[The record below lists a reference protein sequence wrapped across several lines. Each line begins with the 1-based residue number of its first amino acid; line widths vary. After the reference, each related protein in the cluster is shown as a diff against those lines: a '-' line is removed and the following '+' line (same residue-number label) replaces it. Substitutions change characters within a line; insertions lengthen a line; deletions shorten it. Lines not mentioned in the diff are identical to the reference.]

1 MVKHLNKPLVYNRG
15 QFEVLVM
22 KKQRLTDERVL
33 ENDALKRI
41 FTEKKQ
47 ELGITQ
53 ASLARDLEISQGAVS
68 LYLNGINPLN
78 PPIASAFAQILQVPV
93 SAFSV
98 RLSKEID
105 RMAAVAE
112 KRHIRSGMNNV
123 TATGYHLN
131 RVPVISWVR
140 AGEWRDIEH
149 YDCEDTEYIQITKA
163 IKDGFALRVQGDS
176 MQPEF
181 ADGDIIVIDPHAPQ
195 DNNSYVVA
203 IHDDKATFKKLVF
216 DGETPYLKPLNP
228 QYPLLS
234 WDEDTR
240 IVGVVKQK
248 IKIY

>member
-1 MVKHLNKPLVYNRG
+1 MSFN
-15 QFEVLVM
+15 
-22 KKQRLTDERVL
+22 ERVRQR
-33 ENDALKRI
+33 RI
-41 FTEKKQ
+41 
-47 ELGITQ
+47 ELGLSQ
-53 ASLARDLEISQGAVS
+53 AELGKMAGVPQSTIGQIENGRNKSSTKILELANTLQTSVE
-68 LYLNGINPLN
+68 YLIEGVKPKIREYSNIGI
-78 PPIASAFAQILQVPV
+78 
-93 SAFSV
+93 
-98 RLSKEID
+98 
-105 RMAAVAE
+105 
-112 KRHIRSGMNNV
+112 
-123 TATGYHLN
+123 TGYLLN
-131 RVPVISWVR
+131 AIPIISWVQ

-149 YDCEDTEYIQITKA
+149 YDSEDTEYIQITKA

-234 WDEDTR
+234 WDENTR

-248 IKIY
+248 IKTY

>member
-1 MVKHLNKPLVYNRG
+1 MDTLQERLIHARKQKQMSQAQLGKAIGKSQSAIAALETGRNKAS
-15 QFEVLVM
+15 
-22 KKQRLTDERVL
+22 TDIAKIA
-33 ENDALKRI
+33 NAL
-41 FTEKKQ
+41 
-47 ELGITQ
+47 G
-53 ASLARDLEISQGAVS
+53 
-68 LYLNGINPLN
+68 
-78 PPIASAFAQILQVPV
+78 V
-93 SAFSV
+93 SAIW
-98 RLSKEID
+98 LETGQGE
-105 RMAAVAE
+105 ML
-112 KRHIRSGMNNV
+112 GTYQLPNNV
-123 TATGYHLN
+123 TTTGYHLN

-149 YDCEDTEYIQITKA
+149 YDCEDTEYIQITKD

-234 WDEDTR
+234 WDENTR
-240 IVGVVKQK
+240 IIGVVKQK
-248 IKIY
+248 IKTY

>member
-1 MVKHLNKPLVYNRG
+1 M
-15 QFEVLVM
+15 Q
-22 KKQRLTDERVL
+22 
-33 ENDALKRI
+33 
-41 FTEKKQ
+41 
-47 ELGITQ
+47 
-53 ASLARDLEISQGAVS
+53 
-68 LYLNGINPLN
+68 
-78 PPIASAFAQILQVPV
+78 
-93 SAFSV
+93 
-98 RLSKEID
+98 
-105 RMAAVAE
+105 
-112 KRHIRSGMNNV
+112 
-123 TATGYHLN
+123 
-131 RVPVISWVR
+131 

-149 YDCEDTEYIQITKA
+149 YDSEDTEYIQITKA

-248 IKIY
+248 IKTY